1 MQARAYLALQE
12 TLQDATFFAIHLKA
26 FSGTTCSCL
35 WLLVCQLWATKG
47 AQKLPRGSQLEPKSV
62 QTGALNPALW
72 LTCASVP
79 LWCLQ
84 SSRTG
89 LEIVPN
95 DGQHVMISIRK
106 GTIKVKSIQCTSSF
120 CLSHPVG
127 NCPLHHLVARF
138 FVARCD

>member
-1 MQARAYLALQE
+1 MLPCRRELIWRCKRLFKMRP
-12 TLQDATFFAIHLKA
+12 FFAIHLKA

-35 WLLVCQLWATKG
+35 WLLVCQLWATKV

-106 GTIKVKSIQCTSSF
+106 GTSNLKVFNEHPAFAYDIPSATVLCTTLLPDS
-120 CLSHPVG
+120 L
-127 NCPLHHLVARF
+127 
-138 FVARCD
+138 